1 MLFAV
6 ENSAQIL
13 PGHVAPQRY
22 RDQGSDPVATGTAST
37 QSSVALLGRGCGV
50 SGVIRNKMPLP
61 KALLC
66 KG

>member
-1 MLFAV
+1 M
-6 ENSAQIL
+6 
-13 PGHVAPQRY
+13 GQRQEKSEE